1 MEEKKEYLQ
10 SERRK
15 TVERLKKYKEASLF
29 NHYLLI
35 LKVLKKKNV
44 NIRNKII
51 GTFKTGCI
59 VIFILNVES

>member
-35 LKVLKKKNV
+35 LEVLKKKKNV
-44 NIRNKII
+44 NIETKLLERLKL
-51 GTFKTGCI
+51 
-59 VIFILNVES
+59 VV

>member
-15 TVERLKKYKEASLF
+15 TVERLKKYKDASLF

-35 LKVLKKKNV
+35 LEVLKKKKK
-44 NIRNKII
+44 R
-51 GTFKTGCI
+51 
-59 VIFILNVES
+59 